1 MKSRPATARRK
12 QTQGGFILLV
22 IFMMAGAV
30 ALMLYSQLPRVAFES
45 EREKEQ
51 VLIDRGEQFIRAIQL
66 YQLDNAGQWPQSLDD
81 LEKKGNK
88 RYLRR
93 RYLDPYTGKN
103 EWRLIHTNGGQL
115 TDSLVT
121 KPPLAP
127 GATASAST
135 PTPQPQDQQV
145 NAAVLARPSDVTLPG
160 GQNFSQPTQN
170 NPQFP
175 TNPGVVGPGQVGF
188 GFPGAVPT
196 GIQLPGN
203 VQTNG
208 QPIAPGGF
216 QPQFPGQQFPGQQAP
231 PGTQVTTGGF
241 QPQFPGQQFPGQQAP
256 PGTATGEG
264 GFQPQFPGQQFPGQ
278 QGPSGTAP
286 GAQFPG
292 GQQAGNNAPAGFQFG
307 PNGQL
312 VPIPIGGPAPGSL
325 PGANAVG
332 GTPGLPGG
340 TANAGIDVINRL
352 LTTPRA
358 PPTTV
363 GAPQNNA
370 VGGGGIA
377 GVAST
382 HTGPSIK
389 VYKDRSK
396 YQEWEFV
403 FVPVQGGV
411 GGVGGAA
418 GANGG
423 RGGAA
428 SQPGQGGPGG
438 QQGGPGGTTGF
449 GNGFGTGSGFGGAGG
464 TAGAPGGAGTAKG
477 R

>member
-12 QTQGGFILLV
+12 HSQGGFILLV
-22 IFMMAGAV
+22 IFMMAGAI
-30 ALMLYSQLPRVAFES
+30 ALMLYAQLPRVAFES

-66 YQLDNAGQWPQSLDD
+66 YQLDNAGQWPQGLDD

-93 RYLDPYTGKN
+93 RYVDPFTGKN
-103 EWRLIHTNGGQL
+103 EWRLIHTNGAQL

-121 KPPLAP
+121 KPPTGDGAP
-127 GATASAST
+127 ASASNST
-135 PTPQPQDQQV
+135 QQQQPQDQQV
-145 NAAVLARPSDVTLPG
+145 NSAVLARPSDVTLPG
-160 GQNFSQPTQN
+160 SQTFSAPSFPGQTPLN
-170 NPQFP
+170 NVPQFP
-175 TNPGVVGPGQVGF
+175 PNPNTPGGAVGPVGPQGQAGF
-188 GFPGAVPT
+188 GLPGALPA

-208 QPIAPGGF
+208 QPQFPGQQPAAGTFQPQFPGQQFPGQQPPPGTQVPGGF
-216 QPQFPGQQFPGQQAP
+216 QPQFPGQQFPGQQ
-231 PGTQVTTGGF
+231 
-241 QPQFPGQQFPGQQAP
+241 PGQGVQTNP
-256 PGTATGEG
+256 P
-264 GFQPQFPGQQFPGQ
+264 P
-278 QGPSGTAP
+278 
-286 GAQFPG
+286 
-292 GQQAGNNAPAGFQFG
+292 GFQFG

-312 VPIPIGGPAPGSL
+312 VPVPIGAPAPGSL
-325 PGANAVG
+325 PGANTGV
-332 GTPGLPGG
+332 TPGLPGG

-358 PPTTV
+358 PPAGV

-382 HTGPSIK
+382 HTGPTIK
-389 VYKDRSK
+389 VYKERSK

-403 FVPVQGGV
+403 FTPQQGGV
-411 GGVGGAA
+411 GGAGGAP
-418 GANGG
+418 
-423 RGGAA
+423 
-428 SQPGQGGPGG
+428 SQPGQPPGQPGQPRTPGQPGQPGTLGQPPGGLFNPGGPG
-438 QQGGPGGTTGF
+438 TT
-449 GNGFGTGSGFGGAGG
+449 
-464 TAGAPGGAGTAKG
+464 KG